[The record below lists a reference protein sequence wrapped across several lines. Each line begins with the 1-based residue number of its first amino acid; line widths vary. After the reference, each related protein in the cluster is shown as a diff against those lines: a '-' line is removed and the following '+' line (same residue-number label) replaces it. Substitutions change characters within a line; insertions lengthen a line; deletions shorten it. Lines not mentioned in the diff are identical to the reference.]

1 MTSVNR
7 KTSLRGLRTFCT
19 AAQHTNFRAAAEHL
33 FITAS
38 AVSHQVKNLEEE
50 FGAKLFERQGRS
62 LRLTDAGQALF
73 DDIQPLITQLD
84 SVTSRHRQE
93 EPREE
98 LRISVQPFFA
108 SELFV
113 PRLSDFTREHPHIN
127 IKVDTSDESSEKHPA
142 NSDVSIRVFRTPP
155 RDLSNERL
163 FSLQLTPA
171 ASNAFC
177 RTVKISGNKIS
188 SDFPIIVHES
198 RPGAWGEWQRV
209 SGVELPA
216 TSKTLYLD
224 SMIAVARAAERG
236 LGAALVPSQLSHS
249 WFESGALEPLFS
261 TELVTDDAYYFV
273 CRPADEKRE
282 TVSQFKEWV
291 LSQFRDMK

>member
-1 MTSVNR
+1 MDTGNR
-7 KTSLRGLRTFCT
+7 KTSLRGLRTFCA
-19 AAQHTNFRAAAEHL
+19 AAQHTNFRTAAEHL

-73 DDIQPLITQLD
+73 DDIQPLIKQLD
-84 SVTSRHRQE
+84 TVTSLHRRE
-93 EPREE
+93 EPRKE

-113 PRLSDFTREHPHIN
+113 PRLSDFTRKHPHIE

-142 NSDVSIRVFRTPP
+142 SSDVSIRVFRTPP
-155 RDLSNERL
+155 RDLSHERL

-171 ASNAFC
+171 ASNAF
-177 RTVKISGNKIS
+177 RKTVKIKGNKVT

-198 RPGAWGEWQRV
+198 RPGAWGEWQRA
-209 SGVELPA
+209 SRIELPA
-216 TSKTLYLD
+216 TSKSLYLD

-236 LGAALVPSQLSHS
+236 LGAALVPSQLSDS
-249 WFESGALEPLFS
+249 WFKSGALEPLFS

-273 CRPADEKRE
+273 CRPDDETRE
-282 TVSQFKEWV
+282 TVQQFREWV
-291 LSQFRDMK
+291 LTQFRDMK